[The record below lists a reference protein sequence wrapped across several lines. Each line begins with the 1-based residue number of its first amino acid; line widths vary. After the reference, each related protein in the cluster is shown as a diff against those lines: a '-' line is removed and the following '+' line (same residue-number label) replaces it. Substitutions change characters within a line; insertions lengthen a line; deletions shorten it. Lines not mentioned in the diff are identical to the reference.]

1 MKRDMKRGTSMLAS
15 APIPHAD
22 VNDVLALLLARQRAL
37 LGEQM
42 VGLYLYGSLAT
53 GDFDRASSDIDFV
66 AATTVTL
73 DETAVAALRALHAEI
88 AASGGACGRR
98 LEGAYL
104 PLAALRRDEPARCRH
119 PFLSETTPFG
129 VFALGVDWVINRST
143 LREHGVVVCGPAPA
157 TLIDPVTP
165 AELTAELTAA
175 VRVLLRDEWRFFGD
189 GNDAQHAQRYWQAFA
204 VLTMC
209 RALYALDHAEIL
221 SKPTAAQWAERHLPL
236 EWTPLIRRALAW
248 RHDKQPDTPALP
260 ETLRFIQYALG
271 RARV

>member
-1 MKRDMKRGTSMLAS
+1 MLANG
-15 APIPHAD
+15 PTLYAD
-22 VNDVLALLLARQRAL
+22 VNDVLARLLARQRAL
-37 LGEQM
+37 LGQQL

-73 DETAVAALRALHAEI
+73 DEIAVAALRALHAEI
-88 AASGGACGRR
+88 AASGGTWGRR

-129 VFALGVDWVINRST
+129 VFALGVDRVINRSI
-143 LREHGVVVCGPAPA
+143 LRERGVVVYGPAPA
-157 TLIDPVTP
+157 TLIDPVAP
-165 AELTAELTAA
+165 AELTAA
-175 VRVLLRDEWRFFGD
+175 VRILLRDEWRSFGD
-189 GNDAQHAQRYWQAFA
+189 GSHARHAQRYWQAFA

-209 RALYALDHAEIL
+209 RALYALDHAAII
-221 SKPTAAQWAERHLPL
+221 SKPAAAQWGEQRLPL

-248 RHDKQPDTPALP
+248 RHDKLPDSPALP
-260 ETLRFIQYALG
+260 ETLRFIQYALR
-271 RARV
+271 RAQV

>member
-1 MKRDMKRGTSMLAS
+1 MKRDVKRGASMLAS
-15 APIPHAD
+15 APTPYAD
-22 VNDVLALLLARQRAL
+22 VNDVLALLLARLHAL
-37 LGEQM
+37 LGELL

-66 AATTVTL
+66 AATTVASSVTV
-73 DETAVAALRALHAEI
+73 VAALRALHAEI
-88 AASGGACGRR
+88 AASGGTWGRR

-104 PLAALRRDEPARCRH
+104 PLAALRRDEPARCQH

-129 VFALGVDWVINRST
+129 VFALGVDWVINRSI
-143 LREHGVVVCGPAPA
+143 LREHGVVVYGPAPA

-165 AELTAELTAA
+165 AELTAA
-175 VRVLLRDEWRFFGD
+175 VRVLLRDEWRSFDD
-189 GNDAQHAQRYWQAFA
+189 GSDAQHAQRFWQAFA

-209 RALYALDHAEIL
+209 RALYALDHAEII
-221 SKPTAAQWAERHLPL
+221 SKPAAAQWAERHLPL

>member
-1 MKRDMKRGTSMLAS
+1 MKRDMKRGASMLAS
-15 APIPHAD
+15 APIPWAD

-37 LGEQM
+37 LGELL

-73 DETAVAALRALHAEI
+73 DEAAVAELRALHAEI
-88 AASGGACGRR
+88 AASGGTWGRR

-104 PLAALRRDEPARCRH
+104 PLAALRRDEPARRQH

-129 VFALGVDWVINRST
+129 VFALGVDWVINRSP
-143 LREHGVVVCGPAPA
+143 LRERGVVVYGPAPA

-165 AELTAELTAA
+165 AELTAA
-175 VRVLLRDEWRFFGD
+175 VRVLLRDEWRSFRD
-189 GNDAQHAQRYWQAFA
+189 ASHAQHAQRFWQAFA
-204 VLTMC
+204 VLAMC
-209 RALYALDHAEIL
+209 RALYALDHAEII
-221 SKPTAAQWAERHLPL
+221 SKPAAAQWAERHLPL

-271 RARV
+271 RAQV